1 MSKPYPRPRNPQ
13 VPLPS
18 PNPPPSSP
26 DFPYPGL
33 RRTGDA
39 NTPRGRGL
47 VATATFPAGSAIAA
61 FPRPLLC
68 LPDGEHVRTACDWC
82 LRPGAGSSGTD
93 DGGGA
98 DLGEVRPRPKL
109 NACTG
114 CRCVVYCSKTCQSAA
129 WKAVHKLECPALR
142 GVKDGVFGAT
152 RINGKE
158 TEAKGEGKW
167 FVPTAVRCAMQL
179 LLRLKTGD
187 RDVRDAVGDIPFV
200 GTTSGAKGVLEGN
213 VHGFRDY
220 EDGTMWKDLGAQAR
234 AALQSSGIELEGDKL
249 AAAAEGVRGLL
260 CRLQTNAFDRRDE
273 DVGAA
278 GVLLDVDLAMANH
291 SCLPNAYVVFAGR
304 TAILRAERDIG
315 VGEEVEISYIDN
327 NLSKAE
333 RQKALGLYH
342 FGCQCRRC
350 QEDLDVY
357 QVCQSSSTIP
367 LNILS
372 LQPDLD
378 LYKNPPIERNHYVY
392 DAPRPPIDSPNYDL
406 YHMTVGLK
414 DKKMYAIEPFPSLYH
429 QLVVRYETEELN
441 LAYALAIACFLA
453 TQCHPYGHVVPFK
466 PWRVKG
472 LMMIAQL
479 LSHTAP
485 LSATGELGKKCGT
498 TKTSRVLV
506 DELAKMDQVSMCE
519 AILRLVVHY
528 GPMAHSDDWEVLR
541 SARELLEDIAQLQG
555 RERES
560 AAIAAWVRDPEQSDA
575 RAFVDEM
582 VLKPINV
589 LASRSMGWV
598 FYEALCGPNSVV
610 PDAPGSSVR
619 RLVCQP

>member
-1 MSKPYPRPRNPQ
+1 MPNPYPRSRHPQ

-18 PNPPPSSP
+18 PNPPPLSP

-39 NTPRGRGL
+39 NSPRGRGL

-82 LRPGAGSSGTD
+82 LRPGTGSSNT
-93 DGGGA
+93 DGGGGGP

-109 NACTG
+109 NACTR
-114 CRCVVYCSKTCQSAA
+114 CRCVVYCSKRCQSAA
-129 WKAVHKLECPALR
+129 WKAVHKLECPALSR
-142 GVKDGVFGAT
+142 VRDG
-152 RINGKE
+152 
-158 TEAKGEGKW
+158 GEGKW
-167 FVPTAVRCAMQL
+167 FIPTAVRCAMQL
-179 LLRLKTGD
+179 LLRLKGAD
-187 RDVRDAVGDIPFV
+187 RDVRDAVGDVPFV
-200 GTTSGAKGVLEGN
+200 GTTSGSKGVLEGN
-213 VHGFRDY
+213 VHGFRDH
-220 EDGTMWKDLGAQAR
+220 EDGTVWKDLGAQAR
-234 AALQSSGIELEGDKL
+234 AALQFSGIELEGNKL

-260 CRLQTNAFDRRDE
+260 CKLQTNAFDRRDE

-304 TAILRAERDIG
+304 TATLRAERDIG

-327 NLSKAE
+327 NLSKAK
-333 RQKALGLYH
+333 RQKALRLYH
-342 FGCQCRRC
+342 FECQCRRC

-378 LYKNPPIERNHYVY
+378 LYKDPPIERNDYVY
-392 DAPRPPIDSPNYDL
+392 DAPRPPMDSPNYAL
-406 YHMTVGLK
+406 YHMTVRLK

-429 QLVVRYETEELN
+429 QLVVRYETEGMN

-453 TQCHPYGHVVPFK
+453 TQCHPYGHVAPFK

-472 LMMIAQL
+472 LMIIAQL

-498 TKTSRVLV
+498 TNTSRVLV
-506 DELAKMDQVSMCE
+506 EELAKMDQVSMCE

-528 GPMAHSDDWEVLR
+528 GPMAHSDDWEVLA
-541 SARELLEDIAQLQG
+541 SARELLDDIAQLQG

-560 AAIAAWVRDPEQSDA
+560 AAIAAWVRDPEQPDA
-575 RAFVDEM
+575 RAFVEEM
-582 VLKPINV
+582 VLKPINA
-589 LASRSMGWV
+589 LAARSMGRV
-598 FYEALCGPNSVV
+598 FYESLCGPHSVV
-610 PDAPGSSVR
+610 PDAHPQSSMR
-619 RLVCQP
+619 RLVYQP